1 MSINPGGP
9 TPHRLQR
16 SRDNRMVA
24 GVAGGLAEYADVD
37 PLLVRV
43 LIAVL
48 TVFGGVGVLIYA
60 LGWLLLP
67 DAREEH
73 SIAES
78 LIGRGRRGRPMAEG
92 IVLAVIVIALV
103 ATVGRGDPRDLA
115 LLAVVGVGG
124 VLIYRHLQDRGP
136 GRSQSPD
143 NPPPPPPPVGS
154 APPPAEPPAST
165 PGAETPA
172 TGSTPP
178 AWVADTGATQ
188 PIGAPDAGTT
198 QPIGAPHAGGTQPL
212 PVQYAGATQATDA
225 GVTQPL
231 GAPGSGVTQPLGAPD
246 AGVTQP
252 LGAPGSSVL
261 PARPLHRGS
270 LATESMDA
278 VNRAAEQLA
287 AERLAA
293 EERTDPDSPWPLAGA
308 PAEPPPAAAGPR
320 RRSPLR
326 RITLSLTVVIV
337 GLMIAIDRAGGL
349 DISLR
354 TYLAVALGLVGAG
367 LLVGAR
373 FGRARGLALLGIPLA
388 IALLIAASAPVI
400 GHGPVGDRTWTPLTA
415 GTIQRDYEV
424 RAGTAAL
431 DLARVDFSHAG
442 DVTSRVQI
450 GAGTIDVT
458 VPPDVDVAIHG
469 HTGAGQVQLLGVG
482 RAGLGVD
489 QTLNDTGA
497 DGPGG
502 GHLDLTVEAGVGT
515 VEVHR
520 ATS

>member
-1 MSINPGGP
+1 MSTLPGGP

-48 TVFGGVGVLIYA
+48 TVFGGVGVLVYA

-78 LIGRGRRGRPMAEG
+78 VIGRGRRGRPMAEG
-92 IVLAVIVIALV
+92 IVLAVIVVVLV

-115 LLAVVGVGG
+115 LLAVVGVGS
-124 VLIYRHLQDRGP
+124 VLIYRHLQDRGHRGP
-136 GRSQSPD
+136 QSPD

-154 APPPAEPPAST
+154 APPPSGSDAPT
-165 PGAETPA
+165 TGADPSATRVDTPA
-172 TGSTPP
+172 
-178 AWVADTGATQ
+178 W
-188 PIGAPDAGTT
+188 APE
-198 QPIGAPHAGGTQPL
+198 
-212 PVQYAGATQATDA
+212 AGA
-225 GVTQPL
+225 TQPL
-231 GAPGSGVTQPLGAPD
+231 GAPEAGATQPLGAPE
-246 AGVTQP
+246 AGATQPLGAPEAGATQP

-293 EERTDPDSPWPLAGA
+293 EERTDPDSPWPLTGA
-308 PAEPPPAAAGPR
+308 PTGPPPAPEGRR

-326 RITLSLTVVIV
+326 RVTISLTIVIV
-337 GLMIAIDRAGGL
+337 GLLIAIDRAGGL
-349 DISLR
+349 DISVR

-373 FGRARGLALLGIPLA
+373 WGRARGLALLGIPLA

-400 GHGPVGDRTWTPLTA
+400 GHGPVGDRTWTPMA
-415 GTIQRDYEV
+415 VGAVQRNYEL
-424 RAGTAAL
+424 RAGTATL
-431 DLARVDFSHAG
+431 DLDQVDFSHA
-442 DVTSRVQI
+442 DVTSRVQV

-458 VPPDVDVAIHG
+458 VPPDVDVTIHG

-482 RAGLGVD
+482 RAGLGVN
-489 QTLNDTGA
+489 QTLNDAGA

-502 GHLDLTVEAGVGT
+502 GHLDLTVETGVGT
-515 VEVHR
+515 AEVHR
-520 ATS
+520 ATA